1 MTFESNFKVRHSL
14 LVGIGDF
21 LTSIFCG
28 SVVFAMIGY
37 MAHALN
43 KPIEQI
49 VQSGTGI

>member
-1 MTFESNFKVRHSL
+1 M
-14 LVGIGDF
+14 GIGDF

-43 KPIEQI
+43 KPIDEI
-49 VQSGTGI
+49 VQSGTGISNSSIF